1 MSRTIQPGNEKV
13 NNTLMRSSRIIV
25 CNMVEMVAG
34 EDVTV
39 LDQILISARK

>member
-1 MSRTIQPGNEKV
+1 MSRTIQPGSEKV

-25 CNMVEMVAG
+25 YNMVEIVAG